1 MKNVGFCCSEGSRY
15 LMVEPGNLGRG
26 AGFAAGAASGA
37 VQRRLRTMS
46 THPEDPRVFSQ
57 AKILLMF
64 GLPLSVLSTLIL
76 PMFISDY
83 LAGPDRDLFAFFLP
97 GLLTGV
103 SYMFVLHGLFRRFG
117 VDRDK
122 VWTRFGKIFYRQV
135 RFVEIDRFDVGIQ
148 RYKLSAGGT
157 KVNIDYNRFDYS
169 LVYIRLLEELQYRR
183 FKLQRVEINDP
194 DWEITAQGHR
204 TLFATKVYQAHQA
217 FYDSNPAEYA
227 RLESLMQPPKTYV
240 K

>member
-1 MKNVGFCCSEGSRY
+1 M
-15 LMVEPGNLGRG
+15 NLGRN

-57 AKILLMF
+57 FKILLMF
-64 GLPLSVLSTLIL
+64 GLPLSVLSTLIM

-83 LAGPDRDLFAFFLP
+83 LASPNRDLFAFFLP
-97 GLLTGV
+97 VLMLVV
-103 SYMFVLHGLFRRFG
+103 SYTFVLHAFFRRFG

-122 VWTRFGKIFYRQV
+122 VWTRFGKVFYRQV
-135 RFVEIDRFDVGIQ
+135 RFVEIDRFDVGVQ
-148 RYKLSAGGT
+148 RYKVYAGGT

-169 LVYIRLLEELQYRR
+169 LVYIRLLEELRYRR
-183 FKLQRVEINDP
+183 FKLQNVEVHDP
-194 DWEITAQGHR
+194 DWEATAQAHR
-204 TLFATKVYQAHQA
+204 NLFATKVYEAHRA
-217 FYDSNPAEYA
+217 FYDSQPTEYA

>member
-1 MKNVGFCCSEGSRY
+1 
-15 LMVEPGNLGRG
+15 MVEPTNLGRG

-37 VQRRLRTMS
+37 VQRRLRKMS

-57 AKILLMF
+57 AKILLML
-64 GLPLSVLSTLIL
+64 GLPLSVLATLMM

-83 LAGPDRDLFAFFLP
+83 LASSSRDLFALFLP
-97 GLLTGV
+97 GLFVGV

-122 VWTRFGKIFYRQV
+122 VWTRFGKVFYRQV
-135 RFVEIDRFDVGIQ
+135 RFVEIDRFDVGVQ
-148 RYKLSAGGT
+148 RYKLYAGGT

-183 FKLQRVEINDP
+183 FKLQKVEVNDP
-194 DWEITAQGHR
+194 DWEATAQAHR
-204 TLFATKVYQAHQA
+204 NLFATKVYQAHQA
-217 FYDSNPAEYA
+217 FYDANPAEYA

-240 K
+240 T

>member
-1 MKNVGFCCSEGSRY
+1 
-15 LMVEPGNLGRG
+15 MVEPGNLGRG
-26 AGFAAGAASGA
+26 AGFAVGTASGA

-83 LAGPDRDLFAFFLP
+83 LAGSSRDLFAFFLP
-97 GLLTGV
+97 GLLAVV
-103 SYMFVLHGLFRRFG
+103 SYMFVLHALFRRFG

-148 RYKLSAGGT
+148 RYKLYAGGT